1 MNLPNK
7 LTIFRVLLIPV
18 MVVLYYIDALDAIA
32 FLGITWK
39 FFWMIIVFAIASL
52 TDFLDGYIARKY
64 DLVTTFGKFMDPL
77 ADKILVMAALL
88 LLQDAGLVAPWIVI
102 IILSRE
108 FIVSGV
114 RLVAVSEGKVIA
126 AGNLGKY
133 KTATTMVA
141 IILLMISPV
150 EVVGQYLMYLALILT
165 VISGYEYVRKNLDII
180 LSSK

>member
-18 MVVLYYIDALDAIA
+18 MVVLYYIDALDTVAL
-32 FLGITWK
+32 LGITWK
-39 FFWMIIVFAIASL
+39 YLWMLIVFSVASL
-52 TDFLDGYIARKY
+52 TDFLDGYIARKN

-88 LLQDAGLVAPWIVI
+88 LLQDAGLVALWIVI
-102 IILSRE
+102 IILARE

-114 RLVAVSEGKVIA
+114 RLVAVSEGKVIS

-133 KTATTMVA
+133 KTATTMIA
-141 IILLMISPV
+141 IILLMISPLV
-150 EVVGQYLMYLALILT
+150 VVGEYLMYVALILT
-165 VISGYEYVRKNLDII
+165 VVSGYEYVQKNLDII